1 MRDLYKGVKQFQKLH
16 KKQEA
21 FFAELS
27 QGQSP
32 DVLFVACSD
41 SRVDPNLITQSRP
54 GELFILKNIGNII
67 PFNDPALLKN
77 STAAAIEFAVHV
89 LQITD
94 IVVCGHSD
102 CGAMKALYYDD
113 KDFADMPGLKGWLG
127 AASEVKHTVISHSHN
142 PSFQTCNEQIE
153 KSHII
158 NQIENLKSYPL
169 VKKGLDSGH
178 LTLHGWYYDIGAGTI
193 SAYDKATGL
202 FEEITSGDGPES
214 GPSNPSNPPGR

>member
-1 MRDLYKGVKQFQKLH
+1 MRDLYKGVRQFQKLH

-27 QGQSP
+27 EGQSP
-32 DVLFVACSD
+32 DVLFIACSD
-41 SRVDPNLITQSRP
+41 SRVDPNLITQSKP

-77 STAAAIEFAVHV
+77 STAAAIEFAVHA

-127 AASEVKHTVISHSHN
+127 AASEVKHNVISHCNN
-142 PSFQTCNEQIE
+142 PSFQTCYEAIE
-153 KSHII
+153 KNHIV

-169 VKKGLDSGH
+169 VKKGFESGR

-193 SAYDKATGL
+193 SAYDEATGS
-202 FEEITSGDGPES
+202 FREITSDNGPDVSPTEAK
-214 GPSNPSNPPGR
+214 

>member
-1 MRDLYKGVKQFQKLH
+1 MRDLYEGVQKFQQLH

-21 FFAELS
+21 FFEELS
-27 QGQSP
+27 EGQSP
-32 DVLFVACSD
+32 DVLFIACSD
-41 SRVDPNLITQSRP
+41 SRVDPNLITQSKP

-77 STAAAIEFAVHV
+77 STAAAIEFAVHA

-127 AASEVKHTVISHSHN
+127 AASEVKHNVISHCTN
-142 PSFQTCNEQIE
+142 PSFQTCYEQIE
-153 KSHII
+153 KNHIV

-169 VKKGLDSGH
+169 VKKGFESKKLA
-178 LTLHGWYYDIGAGTI
+178 LHGWYYDIGAGTI
-193 SAYDKATGL
+193 SAYNEATGA
-202 FEEITSGDGPES
+202 FNEITSGDGPDE
-214 GPSNPSNPPGR
+214 GPSDPK